1 MSAVVKVA
9 GLASVYMIN
18 SYDATIADVRAW
30 LDEVQKLG
38 LPDNTRLESANLK
51 VSIRSEH
58 LEMTEC
64 GDHLVTDQ
72 HPGIIM
78 WSGPCKKDE
87 EMTPEE

>member
-18 SYDATIADVRAW
+18 SQSVTIADVRKW

-38 LPDNTRLESANLK
+38 LPDDTRLESATLK
-51 VSIRSEH
+51 VTIRSEH

-64 GDHLVTDQ
+64 GDHLLDDP